1 MRLVP
6 PQKKPQLRQ
15 KQNQQLLLQLHAEE
29 GVFNMIKLELS
40 IEEVNGILMALGKAP
55 YEMAQPLVDK
65 IKQQAVPQVQPQ
77 AAPVDAV
84 AE

>member
-1 MRLVP
+1 
-6 PQKKPQLRQ
+6 
-15 KQNQQLLLQLHAEE
+15 
-29 GVFNMIKLELS
+29 MIKLELS

-65 IKQQAVPQVQPQ
+65 IKQQAVPQVQLQ
-77 AAPVDAV
+77 AASVDAV

>member
-1 MRLVP
+1 
-6 PQKKPQLRQ
+6 
-15 KQNQQLLLQLHAEE
+15 
-29 GVFNMIKLELS
+29 MIKLELS

-65 IKQQAVPQVQPQ
+65 IKQQAVPQVQAHP
-77 AAPVDAV
+77 APVDAV